1 MLRQLSFALALLAC
15 GTMIGATDVFAG
27 PSELTQ
33 LAQAQTDPSQPAAP
47 ATPASDA
54 TAPAADAQAP
64 EEPIGNVA
72 TVTGSASV
80 IRNDKTTPLKVKDDI
95 YLNDVVQTGA
105 NSTLGITFI
114 DATTFNLKASTKI
127 TIDNYVYED
136 GGKSNAAIFDVAKGT
151 AAFVAASVA
160 KTGDMKITTPTA
172 TLGIRG
178 TTGLVEVPEGAAAN
192 NPNNVAVKLY
202 PDADGRVGRIEV
214 NDRAGAR
221 LGFLTQGASGFTIRP
236 GAGGAR
242 FAAVPLVIPQAVM
255 LRDQGFVRQLHSTQ
269 NVGRQLVFQQREFRR
284 ANPGFVNPNRPIRQF
299 AARPAAAEWFAG
311 TEQAWTTAAAW
322 SVKSSRPAAA
332 ERLCPGNPVS
342 RHCRLCRTARG
353 SSNPASSIVP
363 GNRNNR
369 ARHRAP
375 DSSNRARPI
384 NPACRRGP
392 DNRDD
397 PVCRHSPDCR
407 RARDNRHGPIC
418 RRSPACRRARDN
430 RNSRPCRRSPPRRR
444 HGRDCR
450 TGSAC
455 PDCSACPAFR
465 ERPPYNVRD
474 CPPRRGGP
482 RPRRNAAS
490 RRQRISV
497 SRKMASGIAPQ
508 PIAQLLY
515 EASRLPSR
523 SSSPPCRRPPALS
536 PAQMTAGRPAALH
549 QRLDQRTYRRPHRSR
564 QAHRHAARPPARVG
578 SGSGTTQARE

>member
-15 GTMIGATDVFAG
+15 GTVIGATDVFAG

-33 LAQAQTDPSQPAAP
+33 LAQAQTDPTQPSAP
-47 ATPASDA
+47 ATPNSDA
-54 TAPAADAQAP
+54 TTPATDAQAP
-64 EEPIGNVA
+64 EEPVGNVA

-80 IRNDKTTPLKVKDDI
+80 IRNDQTTPLKVKDDI

-105 NSTLGITFI
+105 NSALGITFI

-178 TTGLVEVPEGAAAN
+178 TTGLVEVPEAAAAN

-284 ANPGFVNPNRPIRQF
+284 ANPGFVNPNRPIRQQLQPGQQRPNGLPGQNRPGQQQQPGQLNRPGQPRQNGLPGQPGQPPLPTVPNRQGQQQPGQLNRPGQPQQPGTPPR
-299 AARPAAAEWFAG
+299 AGQQQPGSPNQPGVPPRAGQPSRPGLPAQTGLPPRAAQPQQPSVPAQPGAPLARPGLPNRFGVPGLQRVPGVQGAPALQRPGLPAAPR
-311 TEQAWTTAAAW
+311 
-322 SVKSSRPAAA
+322 RPA
-332 ERLCPGNPVS
+332 P
-342 RHCRLCRTARG
+342 
-353 SSNPASSIVP
+353 
-363 GNRNNR
+363 
-369 ARHRAP
+369 
-375 DSSNRARPI
+375 
-384 NPACRRGP
+384 
-392 DNRDD
+392 
-397 PVCRHSPDCR
+397 
-407 RARDNRHGPIC
+407 
-418 RRSPACRRARDN
+418 
-430 RNSRPCRRSPPRRR
+430 
-444 HGRDCR
+444 
-450 TGSAC
+450 
-455 PDCSACPAFR
+455 
-465 ERPPYNVRD
+465 
-474 CPPRRGGP
+474 
-482 RPRRNAAS
+482 
-490 RRQRISV
+490 
-497 SRKMASGIAPQ
+497 APQ
-508 PIAQLLY
+508 
-515 EASRLPSR
+515 RGK
-523 SSSPPCRRPPALS
+523 PPPK
-536 PAQMTAGRPAALH
+536 
-549 QRLDQRTYRRPHRSR
+549 DPH
-564 QAHRHAARPPARVG
+564 
-578 SGSGTTQARE
+578 

>member
-1 MLRQLSFALALLAC
+1 MSRQLSFALLLLAC
-15 GTMIGATDVFAG
+15 STTIGATEVFAG
-27 PSELTQ
+27 PPEPTQ
-33 LAQAQTDPSQPAAP
+33 LAQAQTEPSPSAAP
-47 ATPASDA
+47 AAAAPDPATPDA
-54 TAPAADAQAP
+54 TAADAP

-105 NSTLGITFI
+105 NSALGITFI

-284 ANPGFVNPNRPIRQF
+284 ANPGFVNPNRPIRQIP
-299 AARPAAAEWFAG
+299 ARPAAAEWFAG

-322 SVKSSRPAAA
+322 SVESSRPAAA
-332 ERLCPGNPVS
+332 ERPARATRSAATADCAEPPGTAAARPAQSS
-342 RHCRLCRTARG
+342 RTTATTGHAAARRTAATGLAQSTR
-353 SSNPASSIVP
+353 
-363 GNRNNR
+363 R
-369 ARHRAP
+369 AAAGRTTVTPRFAGTARTAAACGTTATVR
-375 DSSNRARPI
+375 SAAAARP
-384 NPACRRGP
+384 AAARRTTATARRAGAA
-392 DNRDD
+392 RRAAGTAGIAEQ
-397 PVCRHSPDCR
+397 VR
-407 RARDNRHGPIC
+407 RAR
-418 RRSPACRRARDN
+418 A
-430 RNSRPCRRSPPRRR
+430 
-444 HGRDCR
+444 
-450 TGSAC
+450 
-455 PDCSACPAFR
+455 CSACPAFR
-465 ERPPYNVRD
+465 ERPPYSVRD
-474 CPPRRGGP
+474 CPPRRGGL

-490 RRQRISV
+490 RRRRRSALVGRWRQV
-497 SRKMASGIAPQ
+497 SRRSQ
-508 PIAQLLY
+508 
-515 EASRLPSR
+515 SR
-523 SSSPPCRRPPALS
+523 SFCMKLRGCRRVR
-536 PAQMTAGRPAALH
+536 TLH
-549 QRLDQRTYRRPHRSR
+549 RVDGHRLYLQRK
-564 QAHRHAARPPARVG
+564 
-578 SGSGTTQARE
+578 